1 VLPLNSITVRRRWET
16 TVNAQAPVFRAP
28 WATFVKALSWGATIF
43 LVGIS
48 VLQAFSLPRELLG
61 GWPWLLGTSLP
72 AGVAL
77 ACALF
82 VIRGY
87 ALEPTVLR
95 IQRLLWETS
104 IPLESLQRAWAS
116 PEAMAGSLRLF
127 GNGGLFS
134 VTGLLRNERLGKYRA
149 FAMDPKRAVV
159 LEFSTRKIVVTPD
172 SPEIFLHQ
180 LQQVC
185 PSVRTT

>member
-1 VLPLNSITVRRRWET
+1 VD
-16 TVNAQAPVFRAP
+16 AQTPVFGAP
-28 WATFVKALSWGATIF
+28 WATSVKALSWGATIL

-48 VLQAFSLPRELLG
+48 VLQAFALPRQLLG
-61 GWPWLLGTSLP
+61 GWPWLLGTTLP

-77 ACALF
+77 VSALF

-87 ALEPTVLR
+87 ALEPSVLR
-95 IQRLLWETS
+95 IQRLLWVTS

-116 PEAMAGSLRLF
+116 PEAMSGSLRLF

-134 VTGLLRNERLGKYRA
+134 ITGVLRNERLGRYRA

-159 LEFSTRKIVVTPD
+159 LEFLTRKIVVTPD
-172 SPEIFLHQ
+172 SPELFLRQ
-180 LQQVC
+180 LELVC